1 MTDQRAR
8 VAIYHAFSL
17 QRRSRTLQRDLPDSR
32 KPGGERVPRLL
43 LVCALLVCTGIA
55 ASDAHGAQGA
65 LTFSPASADFGNV
78 NVGSSPTIAV
88 VITNTGPVSVQI
100 TRESLRANIYSVSGI
115 TVPMSIPP
123 GVHVTM
129 TVKFAPT
136 QAVLVTAYVTIG
148 SDATNGWVRYRLSGT
163 GVFTAAQTLTA
174 TPSSVSF
181 GNVPVGTT
189 NSQAI
194 QLANSGTQ
202 SLSITSASVGGAQ
215 FTISGLA
222 TPLSLGA
229 GQTASVT
236 LQYTATGTSAANG
249 SVTITTAGS
258 APPLVI
264 SESGTGIPATRTI
277 STAPASLNFG
287 TEEVG
292 GALTLP
298 VNITNTGNSSVTVA
312 GISVTGID
320 AGAGGGLNGAT
331 IAPTQSATLNVTF
344 APKNAEQMSGNVTVT
359 SNATNSPTLIALSGA
374 GVAAVHSVALSWGES
389 TSSGV
394 AGYYVY
400 RATAPSTSYAK
411 LLTSPV
417 SGLNYTDG
425 SVASGATYLY
435 VVTAVDAR
443 GVEGAYSGSA
453 SAVIP

>member
-1 MTDQRAR
+1 
-8 VAIYHAFSL
+8 
-17 QRRSRTLQRDLPDSR
+17 
-32 KPGGERVPRLL
+32 
-43 LVCALLVCTGIA
+43 
-55 ASDAHGAQGA
+55 
-65 LTFSPASADFGNV
+65 
-78 NVGSSPTIAV
+78 
-88 VITNTGPVSVQI
+88 
-100 TRESLRANIYSVSGI
+100 
-115 TVPMSIPP
+115 
-123 GVHVTM
+123 M

-249 SVTITTAGS
+249 SATITTAGS

-287 TEEVG
+287 TEKVG
-292 GALTLP
+292 DALTLP

-374 GVAAVHSVALSWGES
+374 AVALSWGES

-400 RATAPSTSYAK
+400 RATAPSMSYAK
-411 LLTSPV
+411 LLASPV

-443 GVEGAYSGSA
+443 GVESAYSGFA